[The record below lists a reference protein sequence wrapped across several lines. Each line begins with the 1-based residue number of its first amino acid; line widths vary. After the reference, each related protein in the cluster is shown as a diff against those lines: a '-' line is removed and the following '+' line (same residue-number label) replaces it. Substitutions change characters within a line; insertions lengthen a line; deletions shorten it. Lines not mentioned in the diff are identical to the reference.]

1 MTWKGRGNN
10 KVQCDRT
17 GAIVHASD
25 CRMTWDGL
33 FVQKSAWYPR
43 NPQDT
48 LYPVKDGTPPAISR
62 PIGEPEFISGP
73 LNQPVEWASG
83 AQVTWANGTDIEWSE
98 NVIAE
103 TDL

>member
-33 FVQKSAWYPR
+33 FVQKRFWYAR
-43 NPQDT
+43 QPQDIPPPPIPT
-48 LYPVKDGTPPAISR
+48 ALPAISR
-62 PIGEPEFISGP
+62 PVGQPEFLPSP
-73 LNQPVEWASG
+73 QNQPIEWANG
-83 AQVTWANGTDIEWSE
+83 APVTWADGTQVEWSE
-98 NVIAE
+98 NVVAE

>member
-33 FVQKSAWYPR
+33 FVQKRHWYPR
-43 NPQDT
+43 QPQDIA
-48 LYPVKDGTPPAISR
+48 PPPIQPAIPAVSR
-62 PIGEPEFISGP
+62 PVGEPSFIGGSP
-73 LNQPVEWASG
+73 AS
-83 AQVTWANGTDIEWSE
+83 TSWSDGTDITWSDGTQVEWSDD
-98 NVIAE
+98 NA
-103 TDL
+103 